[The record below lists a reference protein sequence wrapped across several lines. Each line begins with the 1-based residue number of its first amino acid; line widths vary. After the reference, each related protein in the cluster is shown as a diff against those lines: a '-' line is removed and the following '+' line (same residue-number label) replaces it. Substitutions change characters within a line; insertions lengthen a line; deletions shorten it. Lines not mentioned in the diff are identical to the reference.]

1 MQGKD
6 RWPYSARALSKSAR
20 TAAWPSKSFTA
31 ARLAPPVSTR
41 PSRIASY
48 TARPHMLLLRHQNRP
63 VVLVTG
69 AIELVADIDADRAP
83 ANLSCV
89 VERTLA

>member
-1 MQGKD
+1 
-6 RWPYSARALSKSAR
+6 
-20 TAAWPSKSFTA
+20 
-31 ARLAPPVSTR
+31 
-41 PSRIASY
+41 
-48 TARPHMLLLRHQNRP
+48 MLLLRHQNRP

>member
-1 MQGKD
+1 MALEVIHGCQI
-6 RWPYSARALSKSAR
+6 SAAGEYAAEPNRFVHRAA
-20 TAAWPSKSFTA
+20 T
-31 ARLAPPVSTR
+31 
-41 PSRIASY
+41 Y
-48 TARPHMLLLRHQNRP
+48 CMLLLRHQNRP